1 MKCAMRNV
9 KCAMRKSGVS
19 LITVLLFMLVATIAA
34 TATYK
39 WITSEGRSSANRM
52 LEREAYQSAVA
63 GIESA
68 VSWMTYHAN
77 DVGALIRQYKVNGNK
92 AVELDNQLA
101 ELVRAGQS
109 FRVWLTGV
117 STENNTYKLKLVS
130 EGVSRNG
137 AAKHSEIAILN
148 VDGLY
153 RVRIPTTTRHITFDK
168 AFQGAVSSLTNS
180 PTLQS
185 AIVNGSFSGNQPTVT
200 EQLIVTGDVTL
211 AGPKDGGSGL
221 AGADLYVGGNLTV
234 SGNSIIGS
242 GNNVAYVGG
251 NVSSCAGGKLSV
263 YGDLHVAGNYA
274 ANCAVDVNGNFT
286 VGGTFN
292 RGTADYGFK
301 VTKNFVF
308 KDNAI
313 FNWVG
318 TVNHSH
324 LYDNGTPNPN
334 KAGVGKNTYLA
345 KVLAEKNSSGARK
358 INLGSKVYVYN
369 GFQASFCQNACTGF
383 YDAWGTWQEKG
394 SSYQG
399 DLNCGKPKR
408 CPSGFCEGFFLTSS
422 CHMANGANVG
432 VGDNRYF
439 SFYSPE
445 DAGRVQSS
453 KIGTWSKKDG
463 VLKDVS
469 DNYWNNIA
477 DMEAYGRLIN
487 DQHKVPQAII
497 LKDTLD
503 WLKKTTGELKK
514 TANKRCK
521 ELNLGDHLVSGD
533 NYYISDMQNMAGTY
547 NVIHEL
553 NQCYAYLSLHDDDI
567 LYNGFM
573 IVEFA
578 GGVTSNMAQGY
589 AQDGQGNTEALNGKF
604 VFYFNSQIS
613 GTFYLPVTTEN
624 SAILFYAP
632 SGGGTLTSA
641 DKDHKDD
648 LDGEGK
654 RTHYYNYFVLSAGV
668 KKSMTFDKVT
678 VTGTAIMAD
687 ESQASIADGN
697 VNLQYK
703 GSVIDALERA
713 GLIEENPDY
722 TALANPSAGASG
734 ASIAGGGAPDDY
746 YIATAPQLSIT
757 IETQYANVERI
768 DNIAENGQEA
778 EGTFIVLPRII
789 YLSGSPEGRLSDY
802 YNVLPLNSR
811 LSVQNKSV
819 DCGGA
824 IPVTGKLVPTANHKL
839 TSGNYTCT
847 VSGTLGGRESTVPFY
862 VVVSGGNTG
871 TAAVTFAKGQEE
883 LKKTDPPANVQLRI
897 PTSDPAQNY
906 TVKVTFPTYNT
917 SEWEVTPVGANDG
930 CTAGS
935 TCTFVISSTTE
946 LHTIFTVQ
954 NKNASSGQLDFQ
966 IIEATGCD
974 IGSPYIESIMVSNN
988 INVRRLS
995 LAEWCNANGDG
1006 STDEDK
1012 AFCLKKSNPDCNV
1025 TAGWVQAVGSQC
1037 QVHSTNETWGC
1048 KNTADIYLQ
1057 PVYSNIPTGC
1067 EILIPGANLADHTTF
1082 GDADEVTLYASLKS
1096 QPFTFTTGF
1105 VTEKAD
1111 DQTAIAS
1118 TQTIHISVERW
1129 STSENQYN
1137 EVNSSDCT
1145 YENFKDPV
1153 EGPEKCSVPVYYGD
1167 RVTLS
1172 FPNDGDDDHFN
1183 YWMCESG
1190 PDCPTPKVPS
1200 HTDTYTRSVTGS
1212 DQVIA
1217 HFEETDKH
1225 CFFDEFKN
1233 TAYSNRTAVLCGA
1246 GNTETLYCI
1255 DGDGKHPNAK
1265 WVLQSGASGNIEFN
1279 GDGRISLSAQATR
1292 TQKESEKPS
1301 VTIMS
1306 RAQAGVYGTLKA
1318 QFQVPRE
1325 GVNARDIA
1333 KSTIKQSGFILRSN
1347 TEVTNYLML
1356 NIYSDKDNN
1365 LWARLCPNGGETCQ
1379 SKKVGSAE
1387 VHPGDV
1393 ILAALTL
1400 EKAEE
1405 GTANAGKDILKVRA
1419 YTQAFSSTY
1428 SEVEFV
1434 IDDANQT
1441 NEYVGFR
1448 LSDQN
1453 FKVYGIG
1460 WKSDDYFAQCWDT
1473 FPIITCS
1480 FKAAYP
1486 GGIVPKDKTG
1496 FINGVK
1502 PWVGFS
1508 RWFSNFNN
1516 QCEPEYYYSGND
1528 AGCSGSV
1535 ANTSYKSCP
1544 STGYHFGDGSDGVH
1558 GVGDEKAARVGVNS
1572 YCGTVY
1578 GESSA
1583 WATSEVT
1590 AHCGKFW
1597 VGDITP
1603 CREHHNFTASITG
1616 SEGSYFAL
1624 DNAGTGLGNL
1634 RDADLV
1640 VTMETTSELEVS
1652 VYLFSRTSGYYYSGE
1667 DAVYSRPYTTKVSAT
1682 NPTITVNVNDIA
1694 DADGFDPE
1702 RVAGVYV
1709 KYTATTGTSVTS
1721 VHSSCPNALG
1731 LKSCKAEYIK
1741 SSNEWKVTAVVN
1753 NTAEAGALDVTKVT
1767 TSVGDDNTTTTST
1780 NLMGNSKNCTTT
1792 PSECAFTNDTDQEW
1806 TITLDHSPY
1815 YSMGTENSIS
1825 YQFTVALY
1833 DRGNPAGHADKS
1845 PCVTPVE
1852 KVTRITRSCSIS
1864 DSKKSVRQGTGIPAL
1879 TYSITGCPAS
1889 NNACKYKVV
1898 LMKGND
1904 VVGDPVL
1911 AETSA
1916 NGTITNNTTDP
1927 DAANKTTQL
1936 EVGTDYKLV
1945 LQSTSTEYP
1954 FNDCSQTFEVKE
1966 AGAQSD
1972 TYQADCWWERN
1983 NTKVTKALAGF
1994 TGMNFKVKTT
2004 KGFSQNTTGKL
2015 VFGGRETD
2023 VDLYST
2029 GNTSSISNYNQNNG
2043 GMPAANPSNE
2053 YSVVYDGEV
2062 VCTGTI
2068 ATEDP
2073 LTCGLENS
2081 DVQFN
2086 ASNNFVVSWNSLV
2099 SSCWSCTCSGTSSCP
2114 GNGSGSAAFTV
2125 TSSNNP
2131 LSLSISCTCD
2141 NISTSCS
2148 AVAEAEVV
2156 APTLDCDDVPNKINA
2171 EPGANVT
2178 ITPISVGNCA
2188 GGCTYWVNNKVTGDK
2203 VTPETNRNITTQTS
2217 VSFTG
2222 ESKSGENTYTLSVNN
2237 AKGTATC
2244 DVLVD
2249 YKTPSYSCP
2258 DAITAEPGAQVTV
2271 TPTNVSYCSG
2281 GCDYKI
2287 TGTGIDDIEG
2297 ENFTSG
2303 SLADKIVDT
2312 NNPITGT
2319 AVTGGVAKKYSLT
2332 LSNGAGAGTACDVTV
2347 NYMKPTFTC
2356 PGNQEVAVNADVTVT
2371 PTNVS
2376 YCTKGCSYTISGG
2389 SFDNVT
2395 GTTGNNYTG
2404 GDLTNTITGEATS
2417 TASGDGTEYT
2427 LTLHNPAG
2435 DNATACKFKVKYLDD
2450 TPVCA
2455 SVTPEN
2461 VDCTDGNSGNVQ
2473 NWGTGA
2479 KCVKIKTSGT
2489 YLQSSNGS
2497 GRYFCVNGVAATMN
2511 ENEMAQQHYSP
2522 DADGYVTVCA
2532 TAGDFGYT
2540 QIAWYNC
2547 DAPSSGEESSTSSG
2561 GGGDYCSVTPTF
2573 VHDDCSQNSYGT
2585 NGFNTTG
2592 AVCLKINGN
2601 VGGFGCSECAGRQWR
2616 INGGNWTTSTGSITA
2631 TSDGYS
2637 YIDVSSGDKSWASIA
2652 VYNISCP

>member
-1 MKCAMRNV
+1 MKFGIQNSELRS
-9 KCAMRKSGVS
+9 KLGVS
-19 LITVLLFMLVATIAA
+19 LVTVLLFMLVATIAA

-117 STENNTYKLKLVS
+117 STENNSYKLKLVS

-137 AAKHSEIAILN
+137 AARHSEIAILN

-153 RVRIPTTTRHITFDK
+153 RVKIPSTTRHITFDK
-168 AFQGAVSSLTNS
+168 AFQGSVSSLTNS
-180 PTLQS
+180 PTIQS
-185 AIVNGSFSGNQPTVT
+185 AIVNGNFTGNQPTVS

-211 AGPKDGGSGL
+211 QGPANSATGL

-251 NVSSCAGGKLSV
+251 NVSSCAGGTLTIH
-263 YGDLHVAGNYA
+263 GDLHVAGNYA

-324 LYDNGTPNPN
+324 VNDDGSINPN
-334 KAGVGKNTYLA
+334 SSHPGVGKNTYLA
-345 KVLAEKNSSGARK
+345 KVLAEQNASGNRK
-358 INLGSKVYVYN
+358 INLGQKVYVYN
-369 GFQASFCQNACTGF
+369 GFQASFCQNACT
-383 YDAWGTWQEKG
+383 YRDQWGNLHD
-394 SSYQG
+394 G
-399 DLNCGKPKR
+399 DLSCGKATR
-408 CPSGFCEGFFLTSS
+408 CPSGFCEGFFLTSTCYQAS
-422 CHMANGANVG
+422 GANVG
-432 VGDNRYF
+432 GSSNRYF

-445 DAGRVQSS
+445 NAGRVQSS
-453 KIGTWSKKDG
+453 KIGTWKKTDG

-477 DMEAYGRLIN
+477 DMEAYGNLIN
-487 DQHKVPQAII
+487 AQHKVPQAII

-503 WLKKTTGELKK
+503 WLKKTTEANSELKK

-521 ELNLGDHLVSGD
+521 EIGHGDHLVNGN
-533 NYYISDMQNMAGTY
+533 NYYVSSMMNMDGTY

-553 NQCYAYLSLHDDDI
+553 NQCYAYLSQHDDDI
-567 LYNGFM
+567 LHNGFM

-641 DKDHKDD
+641 DKAHKDD

-668 KKSMTFDKVT
+668 NKSMTFDKVT

-703 GSVIDALERA
+703 GSVIDALEKA
-713 GLIEENPDY
+713 GMIEENPDY
-722 TALANPSAGASG
+722 TALANPSAAANGAG
-734 ASIAGGGAPDDY
+734 IAGGGAPDDY

-757 IETQYANVERI
+757 IETQYANAERI
-768 DNIAENGQEA
+768 DNIVENGEEA
-778 EGTFIVLPRII
+778 EGAFIVLPRII
-789 YLSGSPEGRLSDY
+789 YLPGSPEGRLSDY
-802 YNVLPLNSR
+802 YNVLPLNSK
-811 LSVQNKSV
+811 LQVQNKNV

-824 IPVTGKLVPTANHKL
+824 LPVTGKLVPSANHKL

-847 VSGTLGGRESTVPFY
+847 VSGTLGGKESTVPFY
-862 VVVSGGNTG
+862 VVVSGGNSG
-871 TAAVTFAKGQEE
+871 TASVTFVKGQEE
-883 LKKTDPPANVQLRI
+883 LKKTDPAANVQLRV

-906 TVKVTFPTYNT
+906 TIKVTFPSYNT
-917 SEWEVTPVGANDG
+917 SEWEVEAQGANAG
-930 CTAGS
+930 CAANT
-935 TCTFVISSTTE
+935 TCTFVISSATE
-946 LHTIFTVQ
+946 IHPIFTVK

-966 IIEATGCD
+966 IVEATGCD

-988 INVRRLS
+988 IGVRRHT

-1025 TAGWVQAVGSQC
+1025 AKGWVQAVGSQC
-1037 QVHSTNETWGC
+1037 QVNSTNETWTC
-1048 KNTADIYLQ
+1048 KNMADIYLQ

-1067 EILIPGANLADHTTF
+1067 EILIPGTNLADHNNF
-1082 GDADEVTLYASLKS
+1082 GDADEVPLYASLKS
-1096 QPFTFTTGF
+1096 KPFTFTTGF
-1105 VTEKAD
+1105 TTEKGE
-1111 DQTAIAS
+1111 QTAIADA
-1118 TQTIHISVERW
+1118 QTIHISVERW
-1129 STSENQYN
+1129 STTENKYN
-1137 EVNSSDCT
+1137 EVSTSDCS
-1145 YENFKDPV
+1145 YANFKDAV
-1153 EGPEKCSVPVYYGD
+1153 EGPEHCSVPVYYGD

-1172 FPNDGDDDHFN
+1172 FPNDGDDAHFN

-1393 ILAALTL
+1393 ILAALTM
-1400 EKAEE
+1400 EKAAE
-1405 GTANAGKDILKVRA
+1405 GTTNAGKDVLNIHA
-1419 YTQAFSSTY
+1419 YTQAFSTSY

-1434 IDDANQT
+1434 LDDANQN

-1460 WKSDDYFAQCWDT
+1460 WKSDDYFAKCWDT
-1473 FPIITCS
+1473 YPIISCS

-1486 GGIVPKDKTG
+1486 GGIVPKDKPG
-1496 FINGVK
+1496 FVDGVK

-1508 RWFSNFNN
+1508 RWFSSYDS
-1516 QCEPEYYYSGND
+1516 QCGAEYYYSGND
-1528 AGCSGSV
+1528 AGCSGTV
-1535 ANTSYKSCP
+1535 ENTTTYKSCP

-1558 GVGDEKAARVGVNS
+1558 GVGDEKAARVGVTS

-1578 GESSA
+1578 GEASA

-1603 CREHHNFTASITG
+1603 CQEHHNFTASITG

-1634 RDADLV
+1634 RDAELV
-1640 VTMETTSELEVS
+1640 VTMSTTSELEVS

-1667 DAVYSRPYTTKVSAT
+1667 DAVYSRPYTTTVSASD
-1682 NPTITVNVNDIA
+1682 PVITVNVNDIA

-1702 RVAGVYV
+1702 KVAGVYV

-1741 SSNEWKVTAVVN
+1741 ASNEWKVTAVVN
-1753 NTAEAGALDVTKVT
+1753 NSAQAGALDVTKVT

-1852 KVTRITRSCSIS
+1852 KVTKITRSCSIS

-1889 NNACKYKVV
+1889 NDACKYKVV

-1954 FNDCSQTFEVKE
+1954 FNDCSQTFEVTDANAATGDLDCDFPANVVKGTSQKFTVDNKIE
-1966 AGAQSD
+1966 RQNFNIYFDD
-1972 TYQADCWWERN
+1972 T
-1983 NTKVTKALAGF
+1983 KL
-1994 TGMNFKVKTT
+1994 TG
-2004 KGFSQNTTGKL
+2004 G
-2015 VFGGRETD
+2015 
-2023 VDLYST
+2023 
-2029 GNTSSISNYNQNNG
+2029 NNG
-2043 GMPAANPSNE
+2043 E
-2053 YSVVYDGEV
+2053 YWIESGNNQEV
-2062 VCTGTI
+2062 WVTVPNDEGLHTYKITKKDDTEPLCTGSFNT
-2068 ATEDP
+2068 ANA
-2073 LTCGLENS
+2073 LTCKIKNPVKINEENTFELTAMS
-2081 DVQFN
+2081 GISL
-2086 ASNNFVVSWNSLV
+2086 SNCNYTNVNCGYNCQGQPL
-2099 SSCWSCTCSGTSSCP
+2099 
-2114 GNGSGSAAFTV
+2114 ADQKFTV
-2125 TSSNNP
+2125 TGTSPVTLKARCQISNTN
-2131 LSLSISCTCD
+2131 TYVE
-2141 NISTSCS
+2141 CS

-2156 APTLDCDDVPNKINA
+2156 APTLDCDGVPNKINA

-2188 GGCTYWVNNKVTGDK
+2188 GGCTYWVNNKATGDK
-2203 VTPETNRNITTQTS
+2203 VTPETNGNITTQTS

-2249 YKTPSYSCP
+2249 YKRPSYSCP

-2319 AVTGGVAKKYSLT
+2319 AITGGIAKKYPLT
-2332 LSNGAGAGTACDVTV
+2332 LSNSAGSGTACDVTV

-2356 PGNQEVAVNADVTVT
+2356 PGNQEVAANTNVTVT

-2376 YCTKGCSYTISGG
+2376 YCANGCSYSITGGTFTDNTTSGTNYTNTTGALPKQIKGETTIS
-2389 SFDNVT
+2389 
-2395 GTTGNNYTG
+2395 TGNG
-2404 GDLTNTITGEATS
+2404 TS
-2417 TASGDGTEYT
+2417 YT
-2427 LTLHNPAG
+2427 LTLTNAAG
-2435 DNATACKFKVKYLDD
+2435 DNVTACSFNVKYTNGCGTDNN
-2450 TPVCA
+2450 PR
-2455 SVTPEN
+2455 EWE
-2461 VDCTDGNSGNVQ
+2461 CTTDNGSGDETG
-2473 NWGTGA
+2473 WGKGA
-2479 KCVKIKTSGT
+2479 RCVKIKASKVT
-2489 YLQSSNGS
+2489 LQSSNAE
-2497 GRYFCVNGVAATMN
+2497 GRTFCVNGTKVN
-2511 ENEMAQQHYSP
+2511 SLGEFS
-2522 DADGYVTVCA
+2522 ADGDGYITVCA
-2532 TAGDFGYT
+2532 TAGSRSDT
-2540 QIAWYNC
+2540 QIGWYNC
-2547 DAPSSGEESSTSSG
+2547 KKPAAQITFDCTASNSTNMTGSNFVMTAGQCYKRTCSSNGNKWHLTGPLGAKLMYKDCSG
-2561 GGGDYCSVTPTF
+2561 VVNTHVFAINWQWWPTF
-2573 VHDDCSQNSYGT
+2573 NIG
-2585 NGFNTTG
+2585 
-2592 AVCLKINGN
+2592 
-2601 VGGFGCSECAGRQWR
+2601 EC
-2616 INGGNWTTSTGSITA
+2616 TA
-2631 TSDGYS
+2631 YFKMDQDGQSDNC
-2637 YIDVSSGDKSWASIA
+2637 W
-2652 VYNISCP
+2652 